1 MALAGSHF
9 QSWKAPMAVDRF
21 LSKFLAYLAIG
32 LVVLYLWEHSGPIEG
47 VIRARVG
54 DWWH

>member
-1 MALAGSHF
+1 MV
-9 QSWKAPMAVDRF
+9 MDRF
-21 LSKFLAYLAIG
+21 VYRLFSYLAIA
-32 LVVLYLWEHSGPIEG
+32 LVIVYLWEHSGPIEG